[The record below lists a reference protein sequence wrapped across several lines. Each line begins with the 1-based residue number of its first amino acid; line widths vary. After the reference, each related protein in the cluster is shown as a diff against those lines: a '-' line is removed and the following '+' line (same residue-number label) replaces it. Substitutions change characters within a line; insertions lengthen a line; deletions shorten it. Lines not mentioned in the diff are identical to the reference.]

1 MPDTADVPAIRRA
14 HDILRTLA
22 AQPGPVKA
30 AELMRACNL
39 PRSSLYLLLDS
50 LERRRWIERREG
62 GYIVGIEL
70 MALGA
75 AYLRHDSLQTA
86 FHRVAAEF
94 VARCNEVVQ
103 LAALD
108 GFEVVY
114 LAREDARRPVRLVS
128 DLGLRLPAHACAL
141 GKAMLAARPP
151 AEVADIFTNHVMA
164 SHTSRTVCSLA
175 DLESELAEAR
185 KRGYATSCGELF
197 DGVHCVAAPVLN
209 SLGHGNIAVSV
220 GGPAAQMTPRRL

>member
-30 AELMRACNL
+30 SELMRVCNL

-141 GKAMLAARPP
+141 GRPCWPGWIRPSWTRACPPSWPESPNARWPRPRRCAA
-151 AEVADIFTNHVMA
+151 NW
-164 SHTSRTVCSLA
+164 
-175 DLESELAEAR
+175 
-185 KRGYATSCGELF
+185 KRCAATACPGPR
-197 DGVHCVAAPVLN
+197 G
-209 SLGHGNIAVSV
+209 GHGRP
-220 GGPAAQMTPRRL
+220 GLLCRLCGRDAAGQAAGRQHVHSL

>member
-30 AELMRACNL
+30 SELMRACGL
-39 PRSSLYLLLDS
+39 PRSTLYLLLDS
-50 LERRRWIERREG
+50 LEQRRWIERREG

-141 GKAMLAARPP
+141 GRPCWPGWIRPSWTRACPPSWPESPSARWP
-151 AEVADIFTNHVMA
+151 
-164 SHTSRTVCSLA
+164 R
-175 DLESELAEAR
+175 
-185 KRGYATSCGELF
+185 
-197 DGVHCVAAPVLN
+197 
-209 SLGHGNIAVSV
+209 
-220 GGPAAQMTPRRL
+220 PRRCAANCKRCAATAWPRTARRSRPGLLCRLCGRDAAGQAAGRQHVHSL

>member
-30 AELMRACNL
+30 SELMRVCNL

-114 LAREDARRPVRLVS
+114 RRARTRAGRCGWCRIWGCGCRRTPARW
-128 DLGLRLPAHACAL
+128 
-141 GKAMLAARPP
+141 ARPCWP
-151 AEVADIFTNHVMA
+151 GWIRP
-164 SHTSRTVCSLA
+164 S
-175 DLESELAEAR
+175 
-185 KRGYATSCGELF
+185 
-197 DGVHCVAAPVLN
+197 
-209 SLGHGNIAVSV
+209 
-220 GGPAAQMTPRRL
+220 